1 MRTTR
6 STWVHGGCL
15 VRRPGLWFRVG
26 VPQACSPEGAYP
38 LAPVPAF
45 AVVQFLERTVGLPGL
60 SRRTV
65 LLTDS
70 PVGSAVSLGA
80 TQGVRGLWVSVSTV
94 GPLTGVL
101 DGLASGAAW

>member
-1 MRTTR
+1 MAAVW
-6 STWVHGGCL
+6 SAAPACGSAWVCRRL
-15 VRRPGLWFRVG
+15 VP
-26 VPQACSPEGAYP
+26 PEGAYP

-70 PVGSAVSLGA
+70 PVGSAVSLGP